1 MDRHNFA
8 SVDREL
14 NQVHVYLHILC
25 IFLKKIFQAALI
37 LVHFC
42 NNEADTE
49 NQLRMSLLK
58 ADEVRSEREV

>member
-25 IFLKKIFQAALI
+25 SFLTIFQAAMI

-49 NQLRMSLLK
+49 NPLRMSLLK
-58 ADEVRSEREV
+58 ADGVRSEREV